1 MLRFNFPVFVFTILI
16 SLASSFLFGLAP
28 ALQIS
33 RADLNDALREALDK
47 KNSVS
52 FPPETGAQA
61 GYQVTGG
68 LPFDVV

>member
-1 MLRFNFPVFVFTILI
+1 VYIPAGEGPAETE
-16 SLASSFLFGLAP
+16 SSKPASSASHGGREKILVAE
-28 ALQIS
+28 
-33 RADLNDALREALDK
+33 DNDALREALDK